1 MLAGPFAQGKWG
13 NDAET
18 RNIDPKGLSISLI
31 QRQARW
37 TYGDQG
43 VPSDTGSIPVD
54 GRLHTVADIGGQLC
68 LESGTAGRE
77 VEIEAARDVGRRSG
91 SDESRQKESGQVHD
105 LSIIM
110 ARCRSAKGRKMR
122 LG

>member
-18 RNIDPKGLSISLI
+18 RNIDPKGLSIGLI

-43 VPSDTGSIPVD
+43 APSDTGSIPVD
-54 GRLHTVADIGGQLC
+54 GRVHPLADIGGQLC
-68 LESGTAGRE
+68 LESGAAGRE
-77 VEIEAARDVGRRSG
+77 VEIEAARDVCRRSG
-91 SDESRQKESGQVHD
+91 GDESRQQEN
-105 LSIIM
+105 
-110 ARCRSAKGRKMR
+110 
-122 LG
+122 